1 MLQLWRQVDK
11 FPVTEQRLVD
21 QANQIRKKTWLSDLE
36 LKEIKRITNEGI
48 PLNEIGESNY
58 QETEVLNETK
68 TDAYMHIEDAVR
80 LHGKPQLEDGSIVSS
95 TEVDRRDFEMGKKRS
110 SIIERY

>member
-1 MLQLWRQVDK
+1 M
-11 FPVTEQRLVD
+11 
-21 QANQIRKKTWLSDLE
+21 
-36 LKEIKRITNEGI
+36 NEV
-48 PLNEIGESNY
+48 GESSY
-58 QETEVLNETK
+58 QQETEVLNETK